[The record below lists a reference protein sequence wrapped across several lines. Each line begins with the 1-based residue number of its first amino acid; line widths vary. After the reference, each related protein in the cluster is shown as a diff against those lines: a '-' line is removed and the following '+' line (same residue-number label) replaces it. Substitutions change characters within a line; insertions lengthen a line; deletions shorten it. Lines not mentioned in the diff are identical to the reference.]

1 MTVIR
6 EKSPPLAANAPLD
19 VAAVRA
25 DFPILSHKMRGKPL
39 VYLDNGNTTQKP
51 QAVIDAT
58 SAFYSSDNANIHRG
72 NYELSQHATDLYG
85 RARRTVR
92 SFINAAEDREIIF
105 TRGTTESINLVA
117 ASFGGKFI
125 GAGDEIILSA
135 MEHHSDIVPWQILA
149 ERVGAKIHVIPMN
162 DAGELDLDEFRRL
175 LSPRTKM
182 VAVVHLSNSLGTI
195 NDVTTIARL
204 AHAVGAKVLVDGA
217 QWTPHHKTDVRAID
231 CDFYVFSGHKLYG
244 PTGIGV
250 LYGKAELLEAMP
262 PYQGG
267 GDMIHSVTFAK
278 TTYAELPFK
287 FEAGTPNIA
296 GAVGL
301 GAAIDYVNSVG
312 MERIEKHERELFEH
326 ATRRLAEVPGLRL
339 IGTAKNRAGVVSFVI
354 DGQHPHDIGTMLDLA
369 GIAVRTGHHCCQPV
383 MDRFKI
389 PATVRVTPAMY
400 NTKAEIDTLVTALKK
415 IVATAPAAPVAPSM
429 EEFRNL
435 MANRAREM
443 PKLRKIRK
451 KLSKEIEEI
460 GRDLDAFKEDF
471 LADAFSAGEPA
482 AGSPQVAAAELAES
496 FQILGDWEQRHQY
509 LLDLGSKLPP
519 LPDELRTEPNRVHGC
534 MSTVFLSAR
543 PAPGDPNRLIF
554 LADSD
559 AHIVRG
565 LIAVLRKVFNG
576 QRGSDILAFDTDEL
590 FRSLG
595 LDQALSMGRRNGL
608 SAMVKRIKTHAAQLG
623 AS

>member
-1 MTVIR
+1 
-6 EKSPPLAANAPLD
+6 
-19 VAAVRA
+19 
-25 DFPILSHKMRGKPL
+25 
-39 VYLDNGNTTQKP
+39 
-51 QAVIDAT
+51 
-58 SAFYSSDNANIHRG
+58 
-72 NYELSQHATDLYG
+72 
-85 RARRTVR
+85 
-92 SFINAAEDREIIF
+92 
-105 TRGTTESINLVA
+105 
-117 ASFGGKFI
+117 
-125 GAGDEIILSA
+125 
-135 MEHHSDIVPWQILA
+135 
-149 ERVGAKIHVIPMN
+149 
-162 DAGELDLDEFRRL
+162 
-175 LSPRTKM
+175 
-182 VAVVHLSNSLGTI
+182 
-195 NDVTTIARL
+195 
-204 AHAVGAKVLVDGA
+204 
-217 QWTPHHKTDVRAID
+217 
-231 CDFYVFSGHKLYG
+231 
-244 PTGIGV
+244 
-250 LYGKAELLEAMP
+250 
-262 PYQGG
+262 
-267 GDMIHSVTFAK
+267 VTFEK
-278 TTYAELPFK
+278 TTYNVLPHK

-296 GAVGL
+296 GGIGL
-301 GAAIDYVNSVG
+301 GAAIDFVTSIGLDNIARHEQELLIHATQLLEKIPGVRIVGTAREKAGVISFIVENPPLATLDVG
-312 MERIEKHERELFEH
+312 M
-326 ATRRLAEVPGLRL
+326 RLDA
-339 IGTAKNRAGVVSFVI
+339 
-354 DGQHPHDIGTMLDLA
+354 Q

>member
-6 EKSPPLAANAPLD
+6 EKSPPLAASAPLD

-72 NYELSQHATDLYG
+72 NYELSQHATDLYD

-195 NDVTTIARL
+195 NDVATIARL
-204 AHAVGAKVLVDGA
+204 AHAAGAKVLVDGA
-217 QWTPHHKTDVRAID
+217 QWAPHHKTDVRAID

-301 GAAIDYVNSVG
+301 GVAIDYVNSVG
-312 MERIEKHERELFEH
+312 MERIEKHERELFDH
-326 ATRRLAEVPGLRL
+326 ATRRLAEVPGLRV

-415 IVATAPAAPVAPSM
+415 IVATAPAAPVAHKPTHATGDGQA
-429 EEFRNL
+429 L
-435 MANRAREM
+435 AA
-443 PKLRKIRK
+443 
-451 KLSKEIEEI
+451 
-460 GRDLDAFKEDF
+460 AFI
-471 LADAFSAGEPA
+471 AGEAPA
-482 AGSPQVAAAELAES
+482 DSAAAAAAELAES
-496 FQILGDWEQRHQY
+496 FEILGDWEQRHQY

-576 QRGSDILAFDTDEL
+576 QRGSDILAFDTDQL

>member
-1 MTVIR
+1 M
-6 EKSPPLAANAPLD
+6 PLD
-19 VAAVRA
+19 VATVRA
-25 DFPILSHKMRGKPL
+25 DFPILSQTMRGKPL

-58 SAFYSSDNANIHRG
+58 AAFYSSDNANIHRG
-72 NYELSQHATDLYG
+72 NYELSQRATDLYD

-117 ASFGGKFI
+117 SSFGGKFI
-125 GAGDEIILSA
+125 GAGDQIILSA
-135 MEHHSDIVPWQILA
+135 MEHHSNIVPWQILA
-149 ERVGAKIHVIPMN
+149 ERVGAKIDVIPMN
-162 DAGELDLDEFRRL
+162 DRGELDLDEFRRL

-195 NDVTTIARL
+195 NDVKEIARL
-204 AHAVGAKVLVDGA
+204 AHAAGAKVLVDGA
-217 QWTPHHKTDVRAID
+217 QWAPHHQTDVRAID

-278 TTYAELPFK
+278 TTYAELPYK

-301 GAAIDYVNSVG
+301 GAAIDYVNSIG
-312 MERIEKHERELFEH
+312 LDRIEKHERELFDY
-326 ATRRLAEVPGLRL
+326 ATRRLTDVPGLRF
-339 IGTAKNRAGVVSFVI
+339 IGTAKNRAGVVSLVI

-383 MDRFKI
+383 MDRFNI

-400 NTKAEIDTLVTALKK
+400 NTKGEIDSLVAALQK
-415 IVATAPAAPVAPSM
+415 IVATAPVAP
-429 EEFRNL
+429 
-435 MANRAREM
+435 
-443 PKLRKIRK
+443 K
-451 KLSKEIEEI
+451 KVKSAATDGQTLAA
-460 GRDLDAFKEDF
+460 AF
-471 LADAFSAGEPA
+471 AAGETPADSPA
-482 AGSPQVAAAELAES
+482 AAAEELAES
-496 FQILGDWEQRHQY
+496 FELLGDWEQRHQY

-519 LPDELRTEPNRVHGC
+519 LPDELRTDANRVHGC

-543 PAPGDPNRLIF
+543 PAPQEANRLIF

-576 QRGSDILAFDTDEL
+576 QRGSDILAFDTDAL
-590 FRSLG
+590 FRKLG

-608 SAMVKRIKTHAAQLG
+608 SAMVKRIKAHAAQLVQ
-623 AS
+623 S

>member
-6 EKSPPLAANAPLD
+6 EKSPPLAASAPLD

-72 NYELSQHATDLYG
+72 NYELSQHATDLYD

-195 NDVTTIARL
+195 NDVATIARL
-204 AHAVGAKVLVDGA
+204 AHAAGAKVLVDGA
-217 QWTPHHKTDVRAID
+217 QWAPHHKTDVRAID

-301 GAAIDYVNSVG
+301 GVAIDYVNSVG
-312 MERIEKHERELFEH
+312 MERIEKHERELFDH
-326 ATRRLAEVPGLRL
+326 ATRRLAEVPGLRV

-415 IVATAPAAPVAPSM
+415 IVATAPAAPVAHKPTH
-429 EEFRNL
+429 
-435 MANRAREM
+435 ATGDGQA
-443 PKLRKIRK
+443 
-451 KLSKEIEEI
+451 
-460 GRDLDAFKEDF
+460 
-471 LADAFSAGEPA
+471 LAAACIAGEAP
-482 AGSPQVAAAELAES
+482 AAELAES
-496 FQILGDWEQRHQY
+496 FEILGDWEQRHQY

-576 QRGSDILAFDTDEL
+576 QRGSDILAFDTDQL

>member
-1 MTVIR
+1 M
-6 EKSPPLAANAPLD
+6 
-19 VAAVRA
+19 
-25 DFPILSHKMRGKPL
+25 
-39 VYLDNGNTTQKP
+39 
-51 QAVIDAT
+51 
-58 SAFYSSDNANIHRG
+58 
-72 NYELSQHATDLYG
+72 
-85 RARRTVR
+85 
-92 SFINAAEDREIIF
+92 
-105 TRGTTESINLVA
+105 
-117 ASFGGKFI
+117 
-125 GAGDEIILSA
+125 
-135 MEHHSDIVPWQILA
+135 LA
-149 ERVGAKIHVIPMN
+149 ERVGAKIRVIPMN
-162 DAGELDLDEFRRL
+162 DAGELDLDEYRRL
-175 LSPRTKM
+175 LSSRTKM

-195 NDVTTIARL
+195 NDVTTIARQ
-204 AHAVGAKVLVDGA
+204 AHAAGAKVLVDGA
-217 QWTPHHKTDVRAID
+217 QWAPHHKTDVRAID

-250 LYGKAELLEAMP
+250 LYGKAELLDSMP

-278 TTYAELPFK
+278 TTYAELPYK

-301 GAAIDYVNSVG
+301 GAAIDYVHSVG
-312 MERIEKHERELFEH
+312 MERIEKHERELFDH
-326 ATRRLAEVPGLRL
+326 ANRRVADVPGLRL

-369 GIAVRTGHHCCQPV
+369 GVAVRTGHHCCQPV
-383 MDRFKI
+383 MDRFKV

-400 NTKAEIDTLVTALKK
+400 NTKDEIDVLVTALKK
-415 IVATAPAAPVAPSM
+415 IVATAPAPVV
-429 EEFRNL
+429 
-435 MANRAREM
+435 
-443 PKLRKIRK
+443 PKQAAAAGDGQAL
-451 KLSKEIEEI
+451 
-460 GRDLDAFKEDF
+460 AAAF
-471 LADAFSAGEPA
+471 LAGEAPA
-482 AGSPQVAAAELAES
+482 KSPEAASAELAES
-496 FQILGDWEQRHQY
+496 FELLGDWEQRHQY

-519 LPDELRTEPNRVHGC
+519 LPEELRNEPNRVHGC

-576 QRGSDILAFDTDEL
+576 QAGRDILAFDTDGM
-590 FRSLG
+590 FRKLG

-623 AS
+623 QS